1 MIWENESIE
10 CCELGSSCPNVHT
23 NEDTRVDNIFQTYED
38 SEDTIIKD
46 DENLKLISGTIQRK
60 FSSPISYGKEHKRLS
75 KQVHTPIK
83 CENNLRYSFNDK

>member
-1 MIWENESIE
+1 MCENENIE
-10 CCELGSSCPNVHT
+10 LCELSNSCPNAHI
-23 NEDTRVDNIFQTYED
+23 NEDTRDGIIYHTNEE

-46 DENLKLISGTIQRK
+46 DENNYLISKSIKRK
-60 FSSPISYGKEHKRLS
+60 FSSPISYGKEQRRFS